1 MNKREKIFEKTN
13 GKCVYCGCNLDFY
26 NFHIEH
32 TKPKSKLIKDKN
44 NIKNLFPACIDCNL
58 LKGNLDVAE
67 FRKKIENLIY
77 DNSRERTIA
86 KYYKIKP
93 QKIIFYFESEKYN
106 YGK

>member
-1 MNKREKIFEKTN
+1 MNKREKIF
-13 GKCVYCGCNLDFY
+13 
-26 NFHIEH
+26 
-32 TKPKSKLIKDKN
+32 
-44 NIKNLFPACIDCNL
+44 DCNL

-77 DNSRERTIA
+77 DNSHGRTIA